1 MRPSLATAALA
12 LAATLATAQAAL
24 AQPIS
29 LCRNAQG
36 QLVRCN
42 QLIAPIVPAGA
53 TARCRDGTF
62 SFNHHI
68 PQACTGHGGVA
79 QRYE

>member
-1 MRPSLATAALA
+1 MRPGLAGAAMALA
-12 LAATLATAQAAL
+12 VVLEAGSAL
-24 AQPIS
+24 AQPIA
-29 LCRNAQG
+29 LCRNLQG

-42 QLIAPIVPAGA
+42 QTIAPVVPAGA

-68 PQACTGHGGVA
+68 PEACTGHGGVA